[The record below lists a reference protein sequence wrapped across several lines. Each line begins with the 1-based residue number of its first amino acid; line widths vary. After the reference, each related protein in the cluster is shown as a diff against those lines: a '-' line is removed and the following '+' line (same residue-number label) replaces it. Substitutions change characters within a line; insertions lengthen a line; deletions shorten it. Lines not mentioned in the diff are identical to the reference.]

1 MSAPLFNYYGWLAL
15 RSFRRNPALT
25 ALMVIAIGLG
35 IGASI
40 TTLTVLRVLS
50 GDPLPHKSTRLFQ
63 PQIDPQSMDDY
74 HPGIEPEDQVTYPD
88 GVNLLRA
95 RRADRQALMGGG
107 SVVVQPDDAAIE
119 PYLADARYTTA
130 DFFAMFDVPFRFG
143 APWSAA
149 DDDAR
154 ARHVVISRE
163 LNDNVFG
170 GGDSVGKKLR
180 LRGSDFRVVG
190 VLDAWRPTPHFYD
203 LHVST
208 YADSEEVFIPLETAM
223 ELKLPRNGSMSCWDD
238 APVPERSPNCV
249 WLQFWVQID
258 DPAKRAEYEAFL
270 RNYSDEQRAQGRF
283 PRPTNVRL
291 RNVMEWLDSQKV
303 VPSDVRLQAWLALGF
318 LVVCLVNT
326 VGLMLAKFLR
336 RAGEIGVRR
345 AIGASRREI
354 FVQFLVEAGAV
365 GVAGAL
371 LGIALT
377 LLGLW
382 GVRQQPGDYASLAH
396 LDLAMLA
403 LTLLLALAASLISG
417 LLPAWRACQV
427 APALQLKSD

>member
-1 MSAPLFNYYGWLAL
+1 
-15 RSFRRNPALT
+15 
-25 ALMVIAIGLG
+25 
-35 IGASI
+35 
-40 TTLTVLRVLS
+40 
-50 GDPLPHKSTRLFQ
+50 
-63 PQIDPQSMDDY
+63 
-74 HPGIEPEDQVTYPD
+74 
-88 GVNLLRA
+88 
-95 RRADRQALMGGG
+95 
-107 SVVVQPDDAAIE
+107 
-119 PYLADARYTTA
+119 
-130 DFFAMFDVPFRFG
+130 
-143 APWSAA
+143 
-149 DDDAR
+149 
-154 ARHVVISRE
+154 
-163 LNDNVFG
+163 
-170 GGDSVGKKLR
+170 
-180 LRGSDFRVVG
+180 
-190 VLDAWRPTPHFYD
+190 
-203 LHVST
+203 
-208 YADSEEVFIPLETAM
+208 
-223 ELKLPRNGSMSCWDD
+223 
-238 APVPERSPNCV
+238 
-249 WLQFWVQID
+249 
-258 DPAKRAEYEAFL
+258 
-270 RNYSDEQRAQGRF
+270 
-283 PRPTNVRL
+283 
-291 RNVMEWLDSQKV
+291 MEWLDSQKV

-382 GVRQQPGDYASLAH
+382 GVRQQPGDYARLAH